1 MKNASRRLPGVYRDV
16 ECQVLIHQGGD
27 NERSVPV
34 NTIDRRD
41 ALKGI
46 LGSAAAIGVG
56 VGLGA
61 GLGTAVLSPTP
72 AEAVPAAL
80 DKNLGTKADDLD
92 QLVEQ
97 VQYWRRR
104 RRRYWRRRAR
114 RCFWRRGRRVCVW

>member
-1 MKNASRRLPGVYRDV
+1 M
-16 ECQVLIHQGGD
+16 
-27 NERSVPV
+27 

-72 AEAVPAAL
+72 AEAVPMAV
-80 DKNLGTKADDLD
+80 DKNLATKAEDIDHV
-92 QLVEQ
+92 VEQ
-97 VQYWRRR
+97 VQYWRRQ
-104 RRRYWRRRAR
+104 RRRYWRRRRR
-114 RCFWRRGRRVCVW
+114 RCWWRRGRRVCVW